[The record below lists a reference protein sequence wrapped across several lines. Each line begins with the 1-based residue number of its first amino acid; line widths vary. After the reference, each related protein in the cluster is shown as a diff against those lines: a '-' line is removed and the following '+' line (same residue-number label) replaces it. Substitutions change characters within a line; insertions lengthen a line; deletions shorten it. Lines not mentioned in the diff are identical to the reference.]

1 MRLPTFEYL
10 EPKNLQEALELLHI
24 HGKNCSILAGGTD
37 ILVRMKQRLLK
48 PEYLISLKSLNSLS
62 YIRRENG
69 FISMGAGTFLAKVC
83 SSDII
88 QEQFP
93 SLVSAIHS
101 IGAPSIQ
108 HFKGTVGGNL
118 CQDSR
123 CLFYNQSAFWRSGKQ
138 PCHKAGGQI
147 CYAKEGSSDRC
158 HATYLSDSA
167 PALVA
172 LDAEVTLSS
181 KKGARTI
188 PLSDFYSTY
197 GEQPFSKEPDELLTE
212 IRMPVPSAGTGNA
225 YKRLSYRSAIDY
237 PIASAAAVVQIS
249 DDSEPVIKKARIVI
263 GAISRAPLPAAQ
275 ISAILEGKPVSDKD
289 SLEKAADQAMD
300 IASAFAVHN
309 AGSTLEYRIQM
320 VPVLVQRAINE
331 AVSGSKKLKSC

>member
-10 EPKNLQEALELLHI
+10 EPKNLQEALEILHV
-24 HGKNCSILAGGTD
+24 HEKSCSILAGGTD
-37 ILVRMKQRLLK
+37 LLVRMKQRLLK
-48 PEYLISLKSLNSLS
+48 PDCLMSLKSLNSLS
-62 YIRRENG
+62 YILKKDG
-69 FISMGAGTFLAKVC
+69 VISIGACTSLAKVC
-83 SSDII
+83 ASNII
-88 QEQFP
+88 QEHFP
-93 SLVSAIHS
+93 SLVTAVQS

-108 HFKGTVGGNL
+108 HFRGTVGGNL

-158 HATYLSDSA
+158 HATYQSDSA
-167 PALVA
+167 PVLTALG
-172 LDAEVTLSS
+172 AEVILSS

-197 GEQPFSKEPDELLTE
+197 GEQPFTKEPGELLTE
-212 IRMPVPSAGTGNA
+212 IRIPVPEPGTGNA

-263 GAISRAPLPAAQ
+263 GAISRAPLPVAQ
-275 ISAILEGKPVSDKD
+275 ISGILEGKPVSDKD
-289 SLEKAADQAMD
+289 SLGKAADQAMD

-309 AGSTLEYRIQM
+309 AGSALEYRVQM
-320 VPVLVQRAINE
+320 VSVLVQRAINE
-331 AVSGSKKLKSC
+331 AVC